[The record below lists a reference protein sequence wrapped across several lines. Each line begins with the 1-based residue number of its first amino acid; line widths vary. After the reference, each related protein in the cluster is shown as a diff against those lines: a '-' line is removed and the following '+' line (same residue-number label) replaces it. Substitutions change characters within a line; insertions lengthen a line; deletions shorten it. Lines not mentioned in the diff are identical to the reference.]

1 MADTKISALP
11 ETTNPNGSVM
21 IPVVEGGVT
30 KKASKTNILK
40 LGSETQAWDS
50 FLDQIAALTDPNAD
64 KILYWNNT
72 TNQFEWLT
80 VGSGLSISGGSITA
94 SGGGGGAP
102 TTAQYLTLATDA
114 TLTAERVLAFNGS
127 RFSVTDGGAGGNY
140 DVDIANDGI
149 TYAKIQNVSATDK
162 LLGRITAG
170 AGDIEEITCTAAG
183 RALIDDADAAAQ
195 RTTLGLGALAVKSS
209 IATGDINGDAVTFAK
224 LQNIATARL
233 LGRSTASSGDV
244 EEISIGSGLS
254 LSDGVLSATG
264 GGGGATAALDNLSSV
279 AINTSLLS
287 DADNTDDL
295 GSSAKQWRDIYLG
308 RYFYAG
314 GVLAFS
320 YSSFLTF
327 GSGSANLDFT
337 WNSVSIGYCM
347 SLQASTAKFA
357 IGAGPGGGA
366 GQFQVNCQD
375 ASIPVII
382 AKAASSQSANVF
394 QNRNSSNTPVSGFDK
409 DGHLFDTFSTP
420 SSSGDTGAQGT
431 VKFDASYIYVCT
443 TTNTWKRAALSAF

>member
-1 MADTKISALP
+1 MADTKISALT

-80 VGSGLSISGGSITA
+80 IGSGLSISGGSITA

-162 LLGRITAG
+162 LLGRSTAG

-209 IATGDINGDAVTFAK
+209 IATGDIDGDAVTFAK

-254 LSDGVLSATG
+254 LSGGVLSATG
-264 GGGGATAALDNLSSV
+264 GGGG
-279 AINTSLLS
+279 
-287 DADNTDDL
+287 
-295 GSSAKQWRDIYLG
+295 GSPG
-308 RYFYAG
+308 
-314 GVLAFS
+314 
-320 YSSFLTF
+320 
-327 GSGSANLDFT
+327 GSGSQLQYRVDGSTFGGISGSSVSGSDVVFGGTLTIGNDKGLFLGDARFGYYQSGSSNFILGTGGANYDFT
-337 WNSVSIGYCM
+337 FSSLSIGMTLFIAAATGYVTFVGGARFVGYT
-347 SLQASTAKFA
+347 ASTVA
-357 IGAGPGGGA
+357 P
-366 GQFQVNCQD
+366 
-375 ASIPVII
+375 
-382 AKAASSQSANVF
+382 
-394 QNRNSSNTPVSGFDK
+394 
-409 DGHLFDTFSTP
+409 
-420 SSSGDTGAQGT
+420 
-431 VKFDASYIYVCT
+431 T
-443 TTNTWKRAALSAF
+443 TTQLPANKDWGIHKDTSGGSVYLAYNDSGTIKKVTLT